1 MAKHVMFGH
10 FSILCMIDLST
21 ALQYNGVQTTS
32 FFIPETNIIVLVD
45 KKVYGNHKDT
55 RTRSVAIIFL
65 IHLFGLGFTG
75 S

>member
-10 FSILCMIDLST
+10 FSILCMIDLSI

-45 KKVYGNHKDT
+45 KKVNHEDT
-55 RTRSVAIIFL
+55 RTRSVVIIFL
-65 IHLFGLGFTG
+65 IHLLGLGFTG